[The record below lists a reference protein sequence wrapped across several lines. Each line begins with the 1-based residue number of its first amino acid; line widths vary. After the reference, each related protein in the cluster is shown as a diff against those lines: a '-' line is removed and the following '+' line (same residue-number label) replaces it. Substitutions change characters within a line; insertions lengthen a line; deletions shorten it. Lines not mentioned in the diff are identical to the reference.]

1 MAQGKIKW
9 FDPEK
14 GYGFITPIEGSED
27 SKDIF
32 VTLMKNKTVSE
43 DIFVALNNAP
53 PLDIAT
59 PGLHVILQSRV
70 LGSINIDSPVSYN

>member
-27 SKDIF
+27 SKDVF
-32 VTLMKNKTVSE
+32 VHISK
-43 DIFVALNNAP
+43 FQ
-53 PLDIAT
+53 
-59 PGLHVILQSRV
+59 QSSAQI
-70 LGSINIDSPVSYN
+70 G